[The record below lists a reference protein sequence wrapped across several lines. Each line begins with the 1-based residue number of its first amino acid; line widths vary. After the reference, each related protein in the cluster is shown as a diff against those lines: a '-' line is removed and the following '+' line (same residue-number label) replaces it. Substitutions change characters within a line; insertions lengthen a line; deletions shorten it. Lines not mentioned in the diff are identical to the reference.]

1 MDDVAGSKEYNNNK
15 YIKRDEANHIIEI
28 ISGFFAFTTLRE
40 LSTTYFKSYSSYTYI
55 YNIEKEERY
64 GEEKLMFRM

>member
-1 MDDVAGSKEYNNNK
+1 MMLLEVKNNNNK

-40 LSTTYFKSYSSYTYI
+40 LSTTYFEAIVVIHI
-55 YNIEKEERY
+55 YLY
-64 GEEKLMFRM
+64 